1 MTSLNAFVYVD
12 SEYLGSVV
20 FTQERIKTALIGLK
34 PLVNSHLLDENNV
47 RGVSLK
53 ITDLLYLTFSQILD
67 ILPLIEIAD
76 MLFDL
81 SNSSQM
87 KVDDHKK
94 QEKFINKHIY
104 IYISFDVIE

>member
-34 PLVNSHLLDENNV
+34 PLVNSHLLAYNNV

-53 ITDLLYLTFSQILD
+53 IDLL
-67 ILPLIEIAD
+67 
-76 MLFDL
+76 
-81 SNSSQM
+81 
-87 KVDDHKK
+87 
-94 QEKFINKHIY
+94 
-104 IYISFDVIE
+104 